1 MTTRTLAAVSIFIAL
16 VCPRATSQREDDA
29 AFDRLLAAECAR
41 LNVGKNAVALARPL
55 ATKRFF
61 DSGRKAGD
69 DPDGELRRAFRIEAL
84 RKLRIDA
91 IVKHDRGDDRRA
103 VEALFEQR
111 YGKDGERVVVEQVFV
126 SLAATRERATR
137 EADERANLD
146 DDTIRRL
153 ARERASSLAARASAA
168 GYDSIIAESDDRT
181 TRRLLRD
188 PATRDRAAIV
198 AGYDYRRFGEAFA
211 RAVRELV
218 PGQHS
223 GPVESTTGWH
233 IVRLVSRTCTKFEDV
248 AADLL
253 AEVLRRQATPRE
265 VQALRKRLFDEHEAR
280 ERKAN
285 GTPDRA
291 GREVRH
297 DRDTGVL
304 LSCEAPPEA

>member
-1 MTTRTLAAVSIFIAL
+1 MTTRTLAAVSIFLAL
-16 VCPRATSQREDDA
+16 ACPRATSQREDDA

-41 LNVGKNAVALARPL
+41 LGVGKNAVALARPL

-61 DSGRKAGD
+61 DSGRKASD
-69 DPDGELRRAFRIEAL
+69 DPEGALRQAFRIQAL

-91 IVKHDRGDDRRA
+91 IVRHDRGDDRRA

-111 YGKDGERVVVEQVFV
+111 YGKDGERVVVEHVFISFV
-126 SLAATRERATR
+126 ATQGRAR
-137 EADERANLD
+137 DDDAEHSGVD

-153 ARERASSLAARASAA
+153 ARERAWSLASRASAD
-168 GYDSIIAESDDRT
+168 GFDSIITESDDRT

-188 PATRDRAAIV
+188 PETRDRAAIV

-211 RAVRELV
+211 RAVRVLV

-223 GPVESTTGWH
+223 SPVESTTGWH

-265 VQALRKRLFDEHEAR
+265 VRALRKRLFDEYETR

-285 GTPDRA
+285 VKPDCE

-297 DRDTGVL
+297 ERESGVL
-304 LSCEAPPEA
+304 LSCEVPPQA